1 MVLTNGRW
9 QDALNDFA
17 DLVKNG
23 EYSKMDYHT
32 WQKMRKWN
40 KDKDITIWSSSNDV
54 IVFPCESS
62 NVIDTEMFGS
72 RDGSFG
78 QYLKEHWL
86 DAEVIYNTAD
96 KVYKSID
103 YDGTWETTAD
113 GVITAKT
120 DYMQSDSTTLN
131 SVNVNSITLDDY
143 YYTTGTSN
151 AGYINI
157 GAEDIQIGSM
167 SIVEKINELEAK
179 IDTKQDKIPTYDCEK
194 EKESKN
200 MNMFKGFDFGR
211 VDGSAVR
218 MSMYG
223 LAIKNQAG
231 VWVSYNTATNE
242 IIDVDVLNFNG
253 EQFMYKMPVALSQVS
268 IGDVI
273 IHQRKPMFITEIC
286 ESGNKFVAIDIYEG
300 EEKMILASKSPFGFN
315 FITKIISFMDMGS
328 FSKPT
333 AENPFGNMAML
344 MAMSGDGDMSD
355 MMPMMLMMNG
365 GFDMSNP
372 MSAMLMMNMMNKD
385 SNTGMNDMMMMAMM
399 SGAFNQPQGKT
410 E

>member
-9 QDALNDFA
+9 QDALNGFA

-32 WQKMRKWN
+32 WQKMRKWDKV
-40 KDKDITIWSSSNDV
+40 KDVTIWSSNNDV
-54 IVFPCESS
+54 IVFPCESY

-96 KVYKSID
+96 KVVCKSID
-103 YDGTWETTAD
+103 YDGTWDTA
-113 GVITAKT
+113 VKA
-120 DYMQSDSTTLN
+120 DYMQSDSTALN
-131 SVNVNSITLDDY
+131 GVNVNGITLDDY

-167 SIVEKINELEAK
+167 SVVEKINELEAK
-179 IDTKQDKIPTYDCEK
+179 IDTKQDKISACDCEK

-253 EQFMYKMPVALSQVS
+253 EQFMYKMPVAIDQ
-268 IGDVI
+268 IHAGDTI
-273 IHQRKPMFITEIC
+273 IHNRKPMFVGEVTDD
-286 ESGNKFVAIDIYEG
+286 GKMVVIDVYDG
-300 EEKMILASKSPFGFN
+300 EEKMILPTKNMFGFN
-315 FITKIISFMDMGS
+315 FATKVVSLMDMAGMN
-328 FSKPT
+328 KPN
-333 AENPFGNMAML
+333 AENPFGNMWMLAMMGDGKDIDFKDIML
-344 MAMSGDGDMSD
+344 MQMMSGQGNMTMNPMMAMMLMGDKGNDDNLMMAMAMSGM
-355 MMPMMLMMNG
+355 
-365 GFDMSNP
+365 F
-372 MSAMLMMNMMNKD
+372 NKV
-385 SNTGMNDMMMMAMM
+385 
-399 SGAFNQPQGKT
+399 
-410 E
+410 